1 MSLRIVGGAHEAPE
15 TAPFVWFI
23 YGSSLSRAAFGEW
36 AERHGYAVPDF
47 GPAFPARLKG
57 FRLSFDVQSGFWGGA
72 VASLA
77 EAEGGE
83 VEGVALPL
91 PGTSRTLVDHKEG
104 ALSGLY
110 EPFTV
115 EVTSLSG
122 GEPVEA
128 VAFRASRLRR
138 MASEAPA
145 SPTFAAALRAGAS
158 EWGLSEA
165 WRATLARIPVEP
177 G

>member
-15 TAPFVWFI
+15 TAPFIWFI

-47 GPAFPARLKG
+47 GPAFPARLSG
-57 FRLSFDVQSGFWGGA
+57 YRLSFDVQSGFWGGA
-72 VASLA
+72 VASLS
-77 EAEGGE
+77 EAPDAQ

-91 PGTSRTLVDHKEG
+91 PGSSRTLVEHKEG

-110 EPFTV
+110 EPFAV
-115 EVTSLSG
+115 KVTPLAG
-122 GEPVEA
+122 GDPVEA
-128 VAFRASRLRR
+128 LAFRASPGRR

-158 EWGLSEA
+158 EWGLSEG
-165 WRATLARIPVEP
+165 WRAELARIPV
-177 G
+177 GS